1 MAIQLCVLGVSGS
14 MGEKPVSLAALR
26 IALDAARSYGAET
39 RLLDLRELDLPIY
52 RPDAAV
58 KPASV
63 QQAAD
68 AVRWADAFI
77 LSSPDYHGGMSGALK
92 NFLDYHWREFAGKL
106 FGYICSSHDKGITAM
121 DQMRIAVRQCYGW
134 SLPYGAA
141 VHGEQDIAEDGTLR
155 NDPVRQRLRLVGRD
169 VATYGAMLAEQ
180 YRRDLASGEKE
191 TFARG
196 E

>member
-1 MAIQLCVLGVSGS
+1 MAKQLNVLGVSGS
-14 MGEKPVSLAALR
+14 MGEKSVSLAALR
-26 IALDAARSYGAET
+26 ITLDAAKSYGAAT

-63 QQAAD
+63 QKAAD

-77 LSSPDYHGGMSGALK
+77 LTSPDYHGGMSGALK

-106 FGYICSSHDKGITAM
+106 FGYICSSHDKGLTAM
-121 DQMRIAVRQCYGW
+121 DQMRTAIRQCYGW

-141 VHGEQDIAEDGTLR
+141 VHGGQDVADDGTLK
-155 NDPVRQRLRLVGRD
+155 NNGVRQRLRLIGRD
-169 VATYGAMLAEQ
+169 VATYGSLLADQ

-196 E
+196 D